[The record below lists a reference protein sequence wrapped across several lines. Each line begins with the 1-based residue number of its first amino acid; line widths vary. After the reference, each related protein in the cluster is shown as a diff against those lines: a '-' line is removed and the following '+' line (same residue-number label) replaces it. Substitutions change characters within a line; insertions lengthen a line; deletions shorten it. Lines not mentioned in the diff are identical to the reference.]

1 MSMKLKRSLFLGTI
15 LLVCLFIWIV
25 VFQTITGSD
34 IFSKSSTNKPKSAAE
49 KEATSLPKQTKSTS
63 AINVSQTVSTNQNP
77 TSNPISEQVDTSPKP
92 EQNSIPAQAPSD
104 PVDSMSPIQ
113 ARQEIGKLSAKFDS
127 KDFVQAARNK
137 DIYLMKLF
145 LKAGMDP
152 NVSYYDPDQ
161 NLTIP
166 LAYAVYNEHME
177 GVRLLLKHGADPNA
191 IERDGGLT
199 MLMIATGELEIIKE
213 LINSGAQPDLNYDK
227 FNSPLYQAV
236 SLGRTEVAK
245 LLLAHGADPNLTTV
259 DTEDING
266 ESTLIRLTPLEKAIK
281 MRNKEMIQLLSKN

>member
-113 ARQEIGKLSAKFDS
+113 ARQEIGKLSAIFDS

-152 NVSYYDPDQ
+152 NVSYYDQDQ
-161 NLTIP
+161 ILTIP
-166 LAYAVYNEHME
+166 LAYAVHNEHME

-191 IERDGGLT
+191 IDG
-199 MLMIATGELEIIKE
+199 
-213 LINSGAQPDLNYDK
+213 Q
-227 FNSPLYQAV
+227 
-236 SLGRTEVAK
+236 
-245 LLLAHGADPNLTTV
+245 
-259 DTEDING
+259 
-266 ESTLIRLTPLEKAIK
+266 
-281 MRNKEMIQLLSKN
+281 